1 MFCRLDNL
9 SAHIKKTHGVTWQVR
24 ITFGQNW
31 NRTFSLDSFW
41 QHFKHLEMTWP
52 LYQYVKEYVVQRIAI
67 NDLLTGGRK
76 DDKHKCEGRSAS
88 TKDFVGSWLK
98 LLWINKWHWHMN
110 HYYTFAPW
118 RKSSMIPT
126 RISCSLPEFFHVP
139 PQGCIIRSIVPTIW
153 DGSTWSKFGAR
164 GEHGDVP

>member
-24 ITFGQNW
+24 KTFGQNW
-31 NRTFSLDSFW
+31 NRTFSLDIFW

-52 LYQYVKEYVVQRIAI
+52 LYQYVKEYVVQRKAI

-98 LLWINKWHWHMN
+98 LLWINKRHWHMN
-110 HYYTFAPW
+110 QYYIFPPW
-118 RKSSMIPT
+118 KKSSMIPT
-126 RISCSLPEFFHVP
+126 RISCSLPEAKLGILCQKFFHVP
-139 PQGCIIRSIVPTIW
+139 PQCCFQRHCGNATCAALIW
-153 DGSTWSKFGAR
+153 AKLW
-164 GEHGDVP
+164 